1 MNEYKYMHENGPKVM
16 RLAALITFFIFLL
29 IISVVTYLDIAYM
42 HLMSPV
48 WTIAL
53 ALGILILF
61 IICFVFGVPFLKYKN
76 FHYYYKDNEIYIR
89 KGIIFIKTTI
99 IPFYRIQ
106 NIDIEEG
113 YLMRKYHL
121 ASLHLSTAGGDAEI
135 ELINKEEASK
145 LKEILQLKKVN
156 ESEELDEEIQNVK

>member
-1 MNEYKYMHENGPKVM
+1 MNDYKYMHKNGPKVM
-16 RLAALITFFIFLL
+16 RLVALIIFIVFL
-29 IISVVTYLDIAYM
+29 IIVSVVTYLDIAYM

-48 WTIAL
+48 WTIVL
-53 ALGILILF
+53 AIGVLIIF
-61 IICFVFGVPFLKYKN
+61 VICFVFGAPFLKYKN
-76 FHYYYKDNEIYIR
+76 FRYYYNDNEIYIR
-89 KGIIFIKTTI
+89 KGVIFIQTTI

-113 YLMRKYHL
+113 YFMRQYNL

-145 LKEILQLKKVN
+145 LKEILQFKKAN
-156 ESEELDEEIQNVK
+156 ESEELEELDEEI